1 MTLIITPAKPEDS
14 AMAARLMADTMAG
27 FGVAV
32 LGAGDEQLELRAL
45 AYWFKAIGN
54 RFSHEFAYIARWQGE
69 PAGMI
74 LGFPGRD
81 AGHLSL
87 ACRHSIREVYTWGKL
102 AKLIWRGM
110 VLGHT
115 REAEDNE
122 FLIAHVAVYEQF
134 RRKGIATAL
143 LEKAAALAREA
154 GFDRLAL
161 EVEIGNTPAIECY
174 QRFGFVTQFTTRFGR
189 HAAMLRCP
197 GYHKMV
203 LKI

>member
-1 MTLIITPAKPEDS
+1 MTLVITRVKPEERIE
-14 AMAARLMADTMAG
+14 AARLMADTMAG
-27 FGVAV
+27 FGVVV
-32 LGAGDEQLELRAL
+32 LGAGDEELELRAL
-45 AYWFKAIGN
+45 AHWFARKGN

-74 LGFPGRD
+74 LCFSGQK

-87 ACRHSIREVYTWGKL
+87 ACRHSIREVYTWGEL

-122 FLIAHVAVYEQF
+122 FLIAHVAVFEQF
-134 RRKGIATAL
+134 RRMGIATAL
-143 LEKAAALAREA
+143 LERAVAEAREE
-154 GFDRLAL
+154 GFTRVLL
-161 EVEIGNTPAIECY
+161 QVEIGNNPAIECY

-189 HAAMLRCP
+189 HADLLQCP
-197 GYHKMV
+197 GYHKML